1 MKKRDEYV
9 KLSLGIFC
17 SVCILTMVFLISN
30 GNPDDL
36 MTSIERLDKSVNV
49 VFTKDP
55 ERNQIMVEPYDI
67 VYFENIT
74 IDGTKVNDYEI
85 TFDNKS
91 GKVDYTFYIEN
102 KSNHDAVLQDYKLP
116 HPVCQGFQEDC
127 EKVLLGLDYRIKYEY
142 GADLKSGDV
151 FKAQEKTKVIL
162 TIKYDANENNLPSA
176 STDISNLGFN
186 LSFTAK

>member
-17 SVCILTMVFLISN
+17 SVCILTMVFLVTN

-36 MTSIERLDKSVNV
+36 MTSMNELDNTVNV
-49 VFTKDP
+49 VFAKDP

-67 VYFENIT
+67 VNFENIT

-102 KSNHDAVLQDYKLP
+102 KSSHDAVLQEYKLP
-116 HPVCQGFQEDC
+116 NPVCQGFQEDC
-127 EKVLLGLDYRIKYEY
+127 EKVLLGLDYSIKYEY
-142 GADLKSGDV
+142 GASLKAGDI
-151 FKAQEKTKVIL
+151 FKAHEKTKVIL
-162 TIKYDANENNLPSA
+162 TIQYKANDNNLPSA
-176 STDISNLGFN
+176 STDINNLGFN